1 MIFAFPPALI
11 GSIAIVGLVATYLYR
26 SRFRKKP
33 VSSLMLWRQT
43 ALPNEGGIRRDRLRL
58 PWIFYLE
65 LAILA
70 ALVIAAAAPMLRRP
84 RQHTLTVVVDDSASM
99 TARGRDGRT
108 PRERAV
114 DALETAIRRNPPA
127 AVRVLAADAS
137 GTAVAGIV
145 PPARAA
151 ALLAG
156 LPAAS
161 PSASLGPAIARAA
174 ELPGSGG
181 EILVLTD
188 QPPPPDFEVRPPV
201 AWIAL
206 GDAAPNAAIV
216 YADRSIAADGAEH
229 LLLELRAFGDAP
241 PANVRLTLAPLAVG
255 GSPLLVQDVDFD
267 DDGRARLALT
277 LPPGTPDV
285 LAVLPDDALAFDNR
299 AILLAAAHSS
309 LHIGLCIA
317 NDGLRHAV
325 RRAVEASG
333 RAASLR
339 EFAPGAWLPSPEPHL
354 VFADASAALP
364 PRRGWQVRFHAPAA
378 PSLVKGPFLQDGASP
393 LLEGV
398 SFQGA
403 VWNVGTNLLDG
414 RALVFAGSTPLVA
427 LEESRRSATV
437 HILAADAAST
447 FFRTPAWPAFVW
459 NLIDGCAAAQ
469 PGPSTRHARVGEPV
483 VFALAADERAAVLD
497 TPAGERTLRAVNG
510 RANWMPPEP
519 GLYALRTGGQTMPFA
534 VNLFAESE
542 SDLRGCMRGRW
553 GGGQEALHDER
564 AFRPFAWLAGILALA
579 LLAFHHAALSRRE
592 SRARSQIGEVPKTGG
607 GAR

>member
-1 MIFAFPPALI
+1 MIFAFPYALL
-11 GSIAIVGLVATYLYR
+11 GSIAIAGLVATYLYR

-70 ALVIAAAAPMLRRP
+70 ALVLAAAVPMVRRP
-84 RQHTLTVVVDDSASM
+84 LQHTLTVVIDDSASM
-99 TARGRDGRT
+99 TALGRDGST
-108 PRERAV
+108 ARERAV
-114 DALETAIRRNPPA
+114 DALAAAIRRNPPA
-127 AVRVLAADAS
+127 AVRLLAVGAS
-137 GTAVAGIV
+137 GASVAGVV

-151 ALLAG
+151 ALLVG

-174 ELPGSGG
+174 ELAGPGG

-201 AWIAL
+201 AWVAL

-229 LLLELRAFGDAP
+229 LLLELRAFGDSP
-241 PANVRLTLAPLAVG
+241 PANVRLTLALLAG
-255 GSPLLVQDVDFD
+255 GDSPLLVQNVAFD
-267 DDGRARLALT
+267 NDGRARLALT

-285 LAVLPDDALAFDNR
+285 LAILPDDALAFDNR
-299 AILLAAAHSS
+299 AILLAASRRP
-309 LHIGLCIA
+309 LHIALCLA
-317 NDGLRHAV
+317 DEGLRHAV
-325 RRAVEASG
+325 RRAVDVTG

-339 EFAPGAWLPSPEPHL
+339 EFEPGAWPPAPEPHL

-398 SFQGA
+398 SFQGT
-403 VWNVGTNLLDG
+403 VWKVGTNQLDG
-414 RALVFAGSTPLVA
+414 RALVFAGNTPLVA
-427 LEESRRSATV
+427 LEESRRAATV
-437 HILAADAAST
+437 HILAADAASP

-459 NLIDGCAAAQ
+459 NLLDGCAAAQ
-469 PGPSTRHARVGEPV
+469 PGPSARHARVGEPV
-483 VFALAADERAAVLD
+483 AFALATDERAAVLD

-510 RANWMPPEP
+510 RADWMPPEP

-534 VNLFAESE
+534 VNLFAEGE

-553 GGGQEALHDER
+553 GGGQEALRDER
-564 AFRPFAWLAGILALA
+564 AFRPFAWLAGTLALA
-579 LLAFHHAALSRRE
+579 LLALHHAVLSRRE
-592 SRARSQIGEVPKTGG
+592 TRARIEVGDMPKTGG

>member
-1 MIFAFPPALI
+1 MIFAFPPALL

-70 ALVIAAAAPMLRRP
+70 ALVLAAAAPMLRRP
-84 RQHTLTVVVDDSASM
+84 RQHTLTVVIDDSASM
-99 TARGRDGRT
+99 TALGRDGRT

-114 DALETAIRRNPPA
+114 DALAAAIRRNPPA

-137 GTAVAGIV
+137 GASVAGVV

-151 ALLAG
+151 ALLVG

-161 PSASLGPAIARAA
+161 PSASLGPAVARAA
-174 ELPGSGG
+174 ELAGPGG

-216 YADRSIAADGAEH
+216 YADRSIGADGAEH

-241 PANVRLTLAPLAVG
+241 PANVRLTLVPLAVG
-255 GSPLLVQDVDFD
+255 GSPLLVQDVDF

-285 LAVLPDDALAFDNR
+285 LAILPDDALAFDNR
-299 AILLAAAHSS
+299 AILLAAAHRP

-317 NDGLRHAV
+317 DDGLRHAV
-325 RRAVEASG
+325 RRAVEVSG

-339 EFAPGAWLPSPEPHL
+339 EFAPGAWPPPPEPHL

-378 PSLVKGPFLQDGASP
+378 PNLVKGPFLQDGASP

-398 SFQGA
+398 SFQGT

-427 LEESRRSATV
+427 LEESRRAATV
-437 HILAADAAST
+437 RILAADAAST

-459 NLIDGCAAAQ
+459 NLIDGCSAAQ

-497 TPAGERTLRAVNG
+497 TPAGERALRAVNG

-542 SDLRGCMRGRW
+542 SDLRGCRRGRW
-553 GGGQEALHDER
+553 GGGQEALRDER

-579 LLAFHHAALSRRE
+579 LLTFHHAVLSRRE
-592 SRARSQIGEVPKTGG
+592 SRARGQIGEMPKTGG